1 MRVYPLIPGLLKQ
14 KQLGPLHVPVRHRH
28 TCSMRTHG
36 HAYRTQGLLSSA
48 CYRSDYRFTSKHFGT
63 DLPPKTKPVYAKI
76 TVKLRHSRKQT
87 LPNHL
92 S

>member
-28 TCSMRTHG
+28 TCSMHTHG
-36 HAYRTQGLLSSA
+36 YAYRTQGLLSSTR
-48 CYRSDYRFTSKHFGT
+48 YRSDYHFTSKHFGT
-63 DLPPKTKPVYAKI
+63 DLPPKARLTDSKI
-76 TVKLRHSRKQT
+76 TEKLQHSRKQT
-87 LPNHL
+87 LTNRL